1 MAYTREI
8 INVGTTA
15 DDGSGDYL
23 RDALIKT
30 NTNFQNLWQVGAVDT
45 NLDLTGTTIAS
56 VTANSDI
63 TLDPNGTG
71 KIVLSSSVEPDTTDT
86 KDLGSTTKSWKDIH
100 ANTVYAD
107 KTILNAQASAPSS
120 PVEGTLYYNT
130 STDNFVGYANGN
142 WSNLSG
148 AVTATS
154 TDTFTN
160 KSGAISQWTNDS
172 NYSTTTGTVTSVAGG
187 TGLTGGTITSTGT
200 LAVDVGT
207 TANKIVQ
214 LDGSAKLPAVDGSN
228 LTNLPAGSVTASST
242 TAFTNKSGAISQ
254 WTNDSNYL
262 TSVPAQSFASL
273 TGKPT
278 TIAGYGIT
286 DSVTASS
293 SHTFTNKSG
302 NISQWTNDS
311 NYLTA
316 ETITLTTLKTEVA
329 ASTDFA
335 DFKSRIAAL

>member
-56 VTANSDI
+56 VTANANI

-71 KIVLSSSVEPDTTDT
+71 KIVLSSNVEPDTTDS
-86 KDLGSTTKSWKDIH
+86 KDLGSTTKTWNNVH

-107 KTILNAQASAPSS
+107 KTVLNAQSSAPSS

-130 STDNFVGYANGN
+130 STDKFVGYANGN

-148 AVTATS
+148 
-154 TDTFTN
+154 
-160 KSGAISQWTNDS
+160 
-172 NYSTTTGTVTSVAGG
+172 
-187 TGLTGGTITSTGT
+187 
-200 LAVDVGT
+200 
-207 TANKIVQ
+207 
-214 LDGSAKLPAVDGSN
+214 
-228 LTNLPAGSVTASST
+228 SVTASST
-242 TAFTNKSGAISQ
+242 DTFTNKSGAISQ

-293 SHTFTNKSG
+293 SHTFTNKAG
-302 NISQWTNDS
+302 AISQWTNDS

-329 ASTDFA
+329 ASSDFA